1 MKIQLITTKSR
12 HCAGVE
18 QELQALELPYTVLYA
33 EEHPELVERFDIRH
47 SPTLII
53 DGTQAIPV
61 GEQSASQ
68 VEVLL
73 HRLKGN
79 ADS

>member
-1 MKIQLITTKSR
+1 MKIQLVTTKSR
-12 HCAGVE
+12 HCVGVE

-33 EEHPELVERFDIRH
+33 EEYPELVARFDIRH

-53 DGTQAIPV
+53 DETQAIPV
-61 GEQSASQ
+61 EEQSANQ
-68 VEVLL
+68 VEALL
-73 HRLKGN
+73 HRLKGK

>member
-1 MKIQLITTKSR
+1 MKIQLVITKSR
-12 HCAGVE
+12 HCTGVE

-53 DGTQAIPV
+53 DETQAIPV
-61 GEQSASQ
+61 DEQNASQ
-68 VEVLL
+68 VETLL
-73 HRLKGN
+73 HQLKDR
-79 ADS
+79 AHS